1 MLTNLAIF
9 ASGNGSNAE
18 NIYHYFSANPSIKIN
33 LLLTNNK
40 NAKVID
46 RFRQYNA
53 PIVIIDN
60 SLANNGTFLINICNA
75 FCIDMIILSGYLR
88 IVPESLIE
96 KYPNKI
102 LNIHPALLPEYGG
115 KGMYGAKVHEAV
127 IANNEKYSGITIHI
141 VNQNY
146 DDGEIIFQHKIIVE
160 NTDTPDS
167 LAEKIHQLEY
177 EFYPKIIEEYIKTLA
192 K

>member
-1 MLTNLAIF
+1 MNTNLAIF

-18 NIYHYFSANPSIKIN
+18 NIYHYFANHPFIKVN
-33 LLLTNNK
+33 LLLANNK

-46 RFRQYNA
+46 RFRQYNV

-60 SLANNGTFLINICNA
+60 DLANNGKFLINICNA
-75 FCIDMIILSGYLR
+75 FCIDIIILSGYLR
-88 IVPESLIE
+88 TIPESLIE

-102 LNIHPALLPEYGG
+102 LNIHPALLPKYGG

-141 VNQNY
+141 VNKNY
-146 DDGEIIFQHKIIVE
+146 DDGEIIFQKKITVK
-160 NTDTPDS
+160 NTDTPES
-167 LAEKIHQLEY
+167 LAEKIHKLEY
-177 EFYPKIIEEYIKTLA
+177 EFYPRVIEDYIKFLA

>member
-1 MLTNLAIF
+1 MNTNLAIF

-18 NIYHYFSANPSIKIN
+18 NIYHYFANHPFIKVN
-33 LLLTNNK
+33 LLLANNK

-46 RFRQYNA
+46 RFRQYNV

-75 FCIDMIILSGYLR
+75 FCIDIIILSGYLR
-88 IVPESLIE
+88 TVPESLIE

-102 LNIHPALLPEYGG
+102 LNIHPALLPKYGG

-141 VNQNY
+141 VNKNY
-146 DDGEIIFQHKIIVE
+146 DDGEIIFQHKINVE

-167 LAEKIHQLEY
+167 LAEKIHKLEY
-177 EFYPKIIEEYIKTLA
+177 NFYPKIIEEYIKSLA

>member
-18 NIYHYFSANPSIKIN
+18 NIFHYFSTSPTIKIN

-46 RFRQYNA
+46 RFRQYNV

-60 SLANNGTFLINICNA
+60 SLANNGNFLINICNA
-75 FCIDMIILSGYLR
+75 FEIDLIILSGYLR
-88 IVPESLIE
+88 TVPESLIE

-102 LNIHPALLPEYGG
+102 LNIHPALLPKYGG

-146 DDGEIIFQHKIIVE
+146 DAGEIIFQHKINIE
-160 NTDTPDS
+160 NTNTPDS
-167 LAEKIHQLEY
+167 LAEKIHKLEY
-177 EFYPKIIEEYIKTLA
+177 EYYPKIIEEYIKSLA

>member
-46 RFRQYNA
+46 RFRQYNV

-60 SLANNGTFLINICNA
+60 SLANNGTFLINICDA
-75 FCIDMIILSGYLR
+75 FGIDLIILSGYLR
-88 IVPESLIE
+88 TVPESLIE

-102 LNIHPALLPEYGG
+102 LNIHPALLPKYGG

-127 IANNEKYSGITIHI
+127 ISNNEKYSGITIHI

-146 DDGEIIFQHKIIVE
+146 DAGEIIFQHKINVE
-160 NTDTPDS
+160 NTDNPDS
-167 LAEKIHQLEY
+167 LAEKIHKLEY
-177 EFYPKIIEEYIKTLA
+177 EFYPKIIEEYIKSLA

>member
-1 MLTNLAIF
+1 MNANLAIF

-18 NIYHYFSANPSIKIN
+18 NIYHYFANHPFIKVN
-33 LLLTNNK
+33 LLLANNK

-46 RFRQYNA
+46 RFRQYNV

-60 SLANNGTFLINICNA
+60 DLANNGKFLINICNA
-75 FCIDMIILSGYLR
+75 FCIDIIILSGYLR
-88 IVPESLIE
+88 TIPESLIE

-102 LNIHPALLPEYGG
+102 LNIHPALLPKYGG

-141 VNQNY
+141 VNKNY
-146 DDGEIIFQHKIIVE
+146 DDGEIIFQKKITVK
-160 NTDTPDS
+160 NTDTPES
-167 LAEKIHQLEY
+167 LAEKIHKLEY
-177 EFYPKIIEEYIKTLA
+177 EFYPRVIEDYIKFLA

>member
-18 NIYHYFSANPSIKIN
+18 NIFHYFSTNPTIKIN

-46 RFRQYNA
+46 RFRQYNV

-60 SLANNGTFLINICNA
+60 SLANNGNFLINICNA
-75 FCIDMIILSGYLR
+75 FEIDFIILSGYLR
-88 IVPESLIE
+88 TVPESLIE

-102 LNIHPALLPEYGG
+102 LNIHPALLPKYGG
-115 KGMYGAKVHEAV
+115 KVMYGAKVHEAV
-127 IANNEKYSGITIHI
+127 RGRVCRERDHHPLC
-141 VNQNY
+141 
-146 DDGEIIFQHKIIVE
+146 E
-160 NTDTPDS
+160 
-167 LAEKIHQLEY
+167 
-177 EFYPKIIEEYIKTLA
+177 
-192 K
+192 